1 MPASTNGG
9 KSKGIRDKIFCKAI
23 RFVGKEDF
31 VLISCDAFLFDRDF
45 VDSSKETAAHNLG
58 VKPEQVALI
67 ATHAVSAPAVLLSR
81 KETANSDYAS
91 YVHQRVQEAVEGL
104 ASPQKASL
112 YFKGARAPGLALNA
126 IYPEKKADDSVFAVH
141 IKTSTNRIS
150 LINFSCH
157 PFASGLE
164 NDFISG
170 DYPSY
175 IYKEYEGTQ
184 GEEALFLNGAS
195 GEIYPLSLEYPER
208 TDSFSRS
215 EKIGKILAECTFP
228 DGDQV
233 NPVVVSESVKLN
245 LPLEKFYGGI
255 ENARASPESFRG
267 SGALDR
273 AEYLEEEWLKKLNEN
288 RTGFV
293 QSEVQV
299 LALSNQ
305 VTIVGF
311 QGELFSSLGE
321 TVQLGSPF
329 ANTLIAN
336 NSNGWLGHIP
346 DRKIYESKDELR
358 AYRGAILPL
367 NKESGKMIVKA
378 MLKALSSVSEKMQ
391 R

>member
-1 MPASTNGG
+1 MPTSINGG
-9 KSKGIRDKIFCKAI
+9 KSQGIRDKIFCKAI
-23 RFVGKEDF
+23 RFVGKEEF

-45 VDSSKETAAHNLG
+45 VDSARGTTAHSLG

-67 ATHAVSAPAVLLSR
+67 ATHAISAPPILLSS
-81 KETANSDYAS
+81 KETMISDYAS
-91 YVHQRVQEAVEGL
+91 YVHQKVQETVEGL
-104 ASPQKASL
+104 ISPQKASL
-112 YFKGARAPGLALNA
+112 YFRGTRAPGLALNA

-141 IKTSTNRIS
+141 VKTSNNRIS

-164 NDFISG
+164 NYQISG

-195 GEIYPLSLEYPER
+195 GEIYPSSLEYPGR
-208 TDSFSRS
+208 ANSFSGS
-215 EKIGKILAECTFP
+215 EKIGKILAESTFA
-228 DGDQV
+228 DGNQIDP
-233 NPVVVSESVKLN
+233 NVVSESVKLN

-255 ENARASPESFRG
+255 ENARATSESFRG

-273 AEYLEEEWLKKLNEN
+273 AENLEEEWLKKLNEN

-293 QSEVQV
+293 ESEIQV
-299 LALSNQ
+299 LALSNV
-305 VTIVGF
+305 VTVVGF

-329 ANTLIAN
+329 MNTLIAN

-346 DRKIYESKDELR
+346 DRKIYEVKDGRR
-358 AYRGAILPL
+358 AYWGAFLPL

-391 R
+391 